1 MKINHMLKYGT
12 EKPRDKG
19 SVENFRIKN
28 TLKFDYVKLSM
39 TVWRRPAIKICD
51 EFFILFWYFFKT
63 FPESTLEQF
72 THF

>member
-39 TVWRRPAIKICD
+39 TV
-51 EFFILFWYFFKT
+51 
-63 FPESTLEQF
+63 
-72 THF
+72 